1 MKKIFWG
8 LILTFI
14 DINLSGINIFP
25 EFVGYLLIFF
35 GMRELSVS
43 RTMEK
48 GWTLLASTAVAFVT
62 WLPFELSG
70 GLGDAIET
78 LLSCAQLVTQIWVS
92 WMVVLAVK
100 ELEEKSGI
108 ALNSAVLQKRWKLVT
123 ILAVVSLVVAILTAV
138 LEVEALALVAV
149 GATAVCV
156 IAAIIFIID
165 FHKSRKLMEAHKQ
178 A

>member
-1 MKKIFWG
+1 MF
-8 LILTFI
+8 L
-14 DINLSGINIFP
+14 
-25 EFVGYLLIFF
+25 
-35 GMRELSVS
+35 
-43 RTMEK
+43 
-48 GWTLLASTAVAFVT
+48 
-62 WLPFELSG
+62 G

-108 ALNSAVLQKRWKLVT
+108 ALNSAALQKRWKLVT
-123 ILAVVSLVVAILTAV
+123 ILAVVSLLVAILTAV

-149 GATAVCV
+149 GAAAVCV